1 MIFIDG
7 WADNGRRIK
16 PRVVSGTTVKKN
28 SKRKNYYKLSSVDSH
43 DLMVYFNA
51 YACALIACIFWIISL
66 TNVIIIIEY
75 QEVTCPHKISIKSF
89 GFYCTVFFS

>member
-1 MIFIDG
+1 M
-7 WADNGRRIK
+7 
-16 PRVVSGTTVKKN
+16 VSGTTVKKN
-28 SKRKNYYKLSSVDSH
+28 SKEKNYCKISSVDSH

-51 YACALIACIFWIISL
+51 DACALIACIFWIISL
-66 TNVIIIIEY
+66 TNVIIIEY